1 MDTVLTTEWGF
12 LLFFIAMWVLAT
24 LVDLAGRRWLGK
36 DLMKY
41 LTGDS
46 SCGCTGGCCTG
57 NSRSAHSGNHSGT

>member
-1 MDTVLTTEWGF
+1 MDTILTTEWGF

-41 LTGDS
+41 LSGDH
-46 SCGCTGGCCTG
+46 SCGCTGH
-57 NSRSAHSGNHSGT
+57 SRGTHSGT

>member
-1 MDTVLTTEWGF
+1 MDTILTTEWGF

-41 LTGDS
+41 LSGDTC
-46 SCGCTGGCCTG
+46 CGC
-57 NSRSAHSGNHSGT
+57 SGNHHCTK